1 LIFKI
6 RLWALIWRV
15 IINPLMSYSI
25 LVRQRTPYHFVGSCP
40 FISEAQGEGK
50 TFDECL
56 SNTRQSVE
64 RCLEERRKSGKEI
77 PEEEPSPQVMLVYS

>member
-1 LIFKI
+1 
-6 RLWALIWRV
+6 LIWRV
-15 IINPLMSYSI
+15 IINLLMSYSI

-40 FISEAQGEGK
+40 FVPEAQGEGK

>member
-1 LIFKI
+1 
-6 RLWALIWRV
+6 
-15 IINPLMSYSI
+15 
-25 LVRQRTPYHFVGSCP
+25 VGSCP

-64 RCLEERRKSGKEI
+64 RCLEERRKNGKEI